1 MDFVRQQS
9 PQDENRQLEM
19 LKIEKQAGDEADKE
33 LHGDQPV
40 RQEGQFSC
48 YHFYLWASQLKELM
62 QELKFLKRS
71 GKFIILIW
79 TKQFFYDL

>member
-1 MDFVRQQS
+1 MHRF
-9 PQDENRQLEM
+9 
-19 LKIEKQAGDEADKE
+19 EKQAGDEADKE
-33 LHGDQPV
+33 LYGDQPV

-48 YHFYLWASQLKELM
+48 YHLYLWASQLKELM